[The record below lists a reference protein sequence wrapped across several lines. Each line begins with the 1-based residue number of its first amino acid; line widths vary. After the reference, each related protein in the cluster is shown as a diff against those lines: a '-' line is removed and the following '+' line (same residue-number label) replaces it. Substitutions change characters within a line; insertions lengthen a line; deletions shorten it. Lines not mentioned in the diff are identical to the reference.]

1 MHAAPSCVGDIDML
15 RCDGKLFMNSDGK
28 GTFTHDADQDMDPL
42 ALANI
47 ECATKLAS
55 DCAPWADPAAC
66 AACFEAWDPNGLQVC
81 TSNDV
86 DTLCNAANPAPV
98 VKGSPK
104 CGLADVNADGT
115 PSFHVHVLSK
125 KPRLPN
131 LCLPVPPVRL
141 HASLGRLALTSHPT
155 RSLCPCPHATCR

>member
-66 AACFEAWDPNGLQVC
+66 AACFEAWILHREAFGDFNDDGFVC
-81 TSNDV
+81 CSRLLPDIPARMPCIPPLTPRVYIPRRSTS
-86 DTLCNAANPAPV
+86 T
-98 VKGSPK
+98 S
-104 CGLADVNADGT
+104 
-115 PSFHVHVLSK
+115 S
-125 KPRLPN
+125 
-131 LCLPVPPVRL
+131 
-141 HASLGRLALTSHPT
+141 GRSGK
-155 RSLCPCPHATCR
+155 